1 MLVDYVHL
9 TEPTRLVTAAIAPGK
24 VSSRNF
30 NRNGFTGELDV
41 VGYNYQEPWLP
52 EDKMNY
58 PDRIMFV
65 AEAFPYYSGRHNSLR
80 DYKPLNPWYLVAN
93 NDYIAG
99 QFIWAGVDYLGESSG
114 WPSSGWPTSP
124 FDVCM
129 FEKSRAAF
137 HRAMWNPNPMVRI
150 AVADQSLNIDPGKDH
165 WSWPNL
171 ISHWNFPLYEGHII
185 EVQTITN
192 CDSVELWVNGATLG
206 KRKTSDYTNNTIV
219 WHVPYKAGRIEAKG
233 YNNGAEAAKFELN
246 TSGKPAKLV
255 LYADKTILKPDGA
268 DLSHIT
274 VSIVDNK
281 GIPVPDADKVIRV
294 EVTGSGRLL
303 GIDNGDL
310 RREKSIN
317 VSELSTCFGKALIL
331 VQSLRTPGEIT
342 VKITA
347 DGLPGAILPL
357 TGQK

>member
-1 MLVDYVHL
+1 
-9 TEPTRLVTAAIAPGK
+9 
-24 VSSRNF
+24 
-30 NRNGFTGELDV
+30 
-41 VGYNYQEPWLP
+41 
-52 EDKMNY
+52 
-58 PDRIMFV
+58 
-65 AEAFPYYSGRHNSLR
+65 
-80 DYKPLNPWYLVAN
+80 VAN

-310 RREKSIN
+310 RREKSFN